1 MLAASMAP
9 PPPSPP
15 APTRVWISSIIKM
28 MFPSSLISLMM
39 FLRRS
44 SNSPRYFVPESNMPK
59 SNSMIFLS
67 KSISGTSP
75 STMRRAKPSAIAV
88 LPTPGSPMSTGLF
101 FCLLARIWIARSI
114 SSLRPT
120 RGSIS
125 PAAAAAVRSLPNSS
139 SAAWPPEA
147 FDDEAL
153 EAPPVDSW
161 LLLLFSAPMTSCN
174 CLVISDGIASTST
187 FIFSKTLA
195 TLPSFSR
202 RMDKRMWAGSM
213 TSMFNSLASFA
224 QSAR

>member
-139 SAAWPPEA
+139 RAEPCCS
-147 FDDEAL
+147 L
-153 EAPPVDSW
+153 LRPPVASSLPSSDADTSKTSR
-161 LLLLFSAPMTSCN
+161 SAF
-174 CLVISDGIASTST
+174 LISVGTCSGST
-187 FIFSKTLA
+187 FKRSKIVLTF
-195 TLPSFSR
+195 PSFSC
-202 RMDKRMWAGSM
+202 KRDSKMWAGS
-213 TSMFNSLASFA
+213 TTFMFSALASLMLP
-224 QSAR
+224 AR